1 MPIKCAITQSDEQR
15 NTQHP
20 PHFFFF
26 VFFKYVMSSDF
37 SDIFFWENLYTTI
50 LKSDRAT
57 LIKVHAKKI
66 WIFKIWSK

>member
-37 SDIFFWENLYTTI
+37 SDILLE
-50 LKSDRAT
+50 
-57 LIKVHAKKI
+57 KI
-66 WIFKIWSK
+66 FIQQY